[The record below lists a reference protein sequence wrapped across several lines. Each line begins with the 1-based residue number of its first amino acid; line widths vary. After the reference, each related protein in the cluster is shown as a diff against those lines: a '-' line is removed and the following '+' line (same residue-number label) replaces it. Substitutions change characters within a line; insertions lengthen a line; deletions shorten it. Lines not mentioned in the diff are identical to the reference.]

1 MVTYYLRMDTPTL
14 TREIAARVTEAM
26 RDTATTRNGLAN
38 AIGTPRTTLNRKL
51 EGHTQFTILELVAIS
66 KHTNK
71 PLGDFLPI
79 PDLTGA
85 G

>member
-1 MVTYYLRMDTPTL
+1 MDTPTL
-14 TREIAARVTEAM
+14 TRDIAARVTEAM
-26 RDTATTRNGLAN
+26 RETSTTRNGLSK

-51 EGHTQFTILELVAIS
+51 DGHTQFTILELVAIS
-66 KHTNK
+66 NHTNK